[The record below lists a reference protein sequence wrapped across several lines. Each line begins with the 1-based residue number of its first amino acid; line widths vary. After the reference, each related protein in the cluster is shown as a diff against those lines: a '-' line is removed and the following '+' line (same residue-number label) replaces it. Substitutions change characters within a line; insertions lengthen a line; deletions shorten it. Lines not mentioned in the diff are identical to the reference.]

1 MTGLGKEGESP
12 TDFNECISKDELK
25 KLVDDQRTYI
35 DGKFNELMRTIN
47 GLVTRLSM
55 LNNSLLDG
63 STDATLMMVL
73 RTRMRMLSLMMMMI
87 VMRTIFGAI
96 VKVWEII
103 KIVVIMILSLKKIY
117 HDSFCWHC

>member
-1 MTGLGKEGESP
+1 M
-12 TDFNECISKDELK
+12 DFNECVSKDELK
-25 KLVDDQRTYI
+25 RLVDDQRTYI

-96 VKVWEII
+96 VKVWEVIL
-103 KIVVIMILSLKKIY
+103 IVVTMILLLKLNLP
-117 HDSFCWHC
+117 